1 MIKNLI
7 TNKEQLRVIIDNIR
21 IENFITK
28 NKELLTEVINVGHH
42 IEYYPELTQK
52 NKINNGINLSL
63 GILRKKE
70 DSITQGD
77 IDKIES
83 HVKLDIIDFKRR
95 LQLRD
100 NYRNEI
106 GKKNIILVDINQ
118 ARKKLTE
125 EHQKATSLSEK
136 IVYFAGTTGS
146 QKICY

>member
-1 MIKNLI
+1 M
-7 TNKEQLRVIIDNIR
+7 
-21 IENFITK
+21 
-28 NKELLTEVINVGHH
+28 
-42 IEYYPELTQK
+42 
-52 NKINNGINLSL
+52 
-63 GILRKKE
+63 
-70 DSITQGD
+70 
-77 IDKIES
+77 
-83 HVKLDIIDFKRR
+83 KLDIIDFKRR

>member
-70 DSITQGD
+70 DSITQ
-77 IDKIES
+77 
-83 HVKLDIIDFKRR
+83 
-95 LQLRD
+95 
-100 NYRNEI
+100 EI
-106 GKKNIILVDINQ
+106 
-118 ARKKLTE
+118 
-125 EHQKATSLSEK
+125 
-136 IVYFAGTTGS
+136 
-146 QKICY
+146 